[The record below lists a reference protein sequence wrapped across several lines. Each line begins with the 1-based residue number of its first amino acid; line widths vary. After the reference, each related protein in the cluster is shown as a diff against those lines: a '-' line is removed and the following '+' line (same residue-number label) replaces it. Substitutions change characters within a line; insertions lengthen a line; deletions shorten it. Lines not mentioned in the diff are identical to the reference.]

1 MVTPHN
7 ETEEGNRDRTER
19 NEAVTEDGAVAVDSD
34 DFADDSH
41 GGQNHDVH
49 RRMAIEPEEVLVQDR
64 IATHGRVEDSDVHR
78 ALNNEE
84 QQGDTQHRSSE
95 HLNDGGCINRPQ
107 KQRHAEPGHSR
118 RTQFVNRDDE
128 VQTSKDGTE
137 AKHECRGQ
145 HRDHATGSGGGGVR
159 RIESPTSIKATH
171 GQRDHAE
178 NRTSDPQVVTK
189 EVQAR
194 EGNILGTKHDGQN
207 DVAERC
213 RDTWND
219 HQEHHDGAVQGE
231 PLVVGVC
238 AVGDCWTRGE
248 QLRAKEQCECSA
260 EQERTEHR
268 PHVHHTDAFVVKRED
283 PRQDPAC
290 VRQVIVA
297 RGARLDGVGESA
309 G

>member
-1 MVTPHN
+1 M
-7 ETEEGNRDRTER
+7 D
-19 NEAVTEDGAVAVDSD
+19 
-34 DFADDSH
+34 
-41 GGQNHDVH
+41 
-49 RRMAIEPEEVLVQDR
+49 
-64 IATHGRVEDSDVHR
+64 
-78 ALNNEE
+78 
-84 QQGDTQHRSSE
+84 
-95 HLNDGGCINRPQ
+95 
-107 KQRHAEPGHSR
+107 
-118 RTQFVNRDDE
+118 RDDE
-128 VQTSKDGTE
+128 VQPGKDGTE
-137 AKHECRGQ
+137 AEHERCGQ
-145 HRDHATGSGGGGVR
+145 HRNHATSSGGGGVR

-189 EVQAR
+189 QVQAR